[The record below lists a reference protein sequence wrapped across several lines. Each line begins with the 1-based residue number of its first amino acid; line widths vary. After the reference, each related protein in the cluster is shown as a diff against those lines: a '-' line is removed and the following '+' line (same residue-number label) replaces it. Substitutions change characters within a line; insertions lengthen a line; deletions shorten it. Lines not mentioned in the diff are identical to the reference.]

1 MSFSIE
7 LFASMP
13 ALLLIVALW
22 FVYHHINRIEE
33 CIRLAQGKDAKIV
46 ERLYRNT
53 MASIPRIKPR
63 SSAADETTR
72 RAHAVMLQ
80 AATEIRERATNEKYY
95 SCIS

>member
-7 LFASMP
+7 FFASMP
-13 ALLLIVALW
+13 LLLLIIALCGG
-22 FVYHHINRIEE
+22 YHINRMEA
-33 CIRLAQGKDAKIV
+33 CIRMAQEK

-72 RAHAVMLQ
+72 RAHAVMLRSCHRN
-80 AATEIRERATNEKYY
+80 TRESNE
-95 SCIS
+95 